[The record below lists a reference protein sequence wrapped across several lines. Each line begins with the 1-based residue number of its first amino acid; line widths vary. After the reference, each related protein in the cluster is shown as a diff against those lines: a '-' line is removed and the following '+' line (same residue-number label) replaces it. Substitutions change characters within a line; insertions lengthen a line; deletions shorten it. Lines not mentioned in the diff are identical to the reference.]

1 MIQSKKDYLYYLEC
15 DKVAMRK
22 TRKHPAYKH
31 DIIWTFERLL
41 RKCEYYE
48 NCKKD
53 PISRIYAKFLK
64 LRYVNLSQKLGFSIG
79 FNTCGPGLC
88 LEHYGNIGINQHAK
102 IGCNCRIIGG
112 VVIGATE
119 SNKVPTIGDNV
130 FIGFGAAIVGA
141 VTIADGV
148 AIGANAVVSKDI
160 LIPDITV
167 GGIPAKVISQKGS
180 DKYLVKA
187 TEIVKREM
195 NIKKS
200 IKEYLKPYY
209 YKLQRLCRMPRRIG
223 LNTKDFTIISN
234 NCSGG
239 YVYQYFGITYNTPTE
254 GLFFTADDYIKLIQR
269 PEYYFKHEVVL
280 IDSRQSEFAKA
291 GNEVDYPVGK
301 IDDIEVY
308 FMHYRNPE
316 EALNKWY
323 RRASRMNFNKLFFLF
338 TETQIAK
345 ESHIRQFSE
354 TIKRIGEGN
363 GVCLTMK
370 DYRLPY
376 TCYVPNVP
384 INKTN
389 GNAAWKPEIVI
400 SSINWK
406 KELNRL

>member
-48 NCKKD
+48 NCKKGL
-53 PISRIYAKFLK
+53 ISRIYAKFLK
-64 LRYVNLSQKLGFSIG
+64 LRYVNLSQRLGFSIG

-160 LIPDITV
+160 LTPDITV
-167 GGIPAKVISQKGS
+167 GGIPAKVISQNGS

-187 TEIVKREM
+187 TEIVKY
-195 NIKKS
+195 KKS
-200 IKEYLKPYY
+200 IK
-209 YKLQRLCRMPRRIG
+209 C
-223 LNTKDFTIISN
+223 SN
-234 NCSGG
+234 
-239 YVYQYFGITYNTPTE
+239 
-254 GLFFTADDYIKLIQR
+254 K
-269 PEYYFKHEVVL
+269 
-280 IDSRQSEFAKA
+280 
-291 GNEVDYPVGK
+291 
-301 IDDIEVY
+301 
-308 FMHYRNPE
+308 
-316 EALNKWY
+316 
-323 RRASRMNFNKLFFLF
+323 
-338 TETQIAK
+338 
-345 ESHIRQFSE
+345 
-354 TIKRIGEGN
+354 
-363 GVCLTMK
+363 
-370 DYRLPY
+370 
-376 TCYVPNVP
+376 
-384 INKTN
+384 
-389 GNAAWKPEIVI
+389 
-400 SSINWK
+400 
-406 KELNRL
+406 